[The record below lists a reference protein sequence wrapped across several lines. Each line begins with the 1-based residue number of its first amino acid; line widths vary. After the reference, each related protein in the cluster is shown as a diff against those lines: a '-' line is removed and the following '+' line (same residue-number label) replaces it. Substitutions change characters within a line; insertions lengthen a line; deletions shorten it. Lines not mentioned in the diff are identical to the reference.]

1 MARGRPATPLGAHG
15 AVRFYEVDGGVQART
30 LLRLY
35 NGKTVQVQGQGS
47 SRAAAVRAMELNCQ
61 QRLAGGEDT
70 ELSTTSPLG
79 RLVDQ
84 WHAQHDV
91 SLRSKEIYRKCIDGH
106 IKPHLGDVR
115 LNELT
120 TRRLQG
126 FLDTLTPG
134 TAQTARAVLSSALGL
149 AVRWDVMPHNP
160 MRETRPP
167 RKQRAPVNALTDEQ
181 MDVYRA
187 NVAAWIESARKGYSR
202 GDGLLELIDLLR
214 GSGLRIGEA
223 LALRWE
229 DVDLENRTVSV
240 SGTVD
245 NKGGRQDFPKTD
257 AGRRVIHVS
266 DCAVGA
272 LQRQYSKDYRQQFPN
287 IVFPSAR
294 GGFRTVVNVERQ
306 LREGRG
312 DLQIVP
318 HDFRKTVATR
328 IEQKFGTLAASRHLG
343 HASTAVTEQSYLAAP
358 EVQPDFTKA
367 FG

>member
-1 MARGRPATPLGAHG
+1 MSRGRPSTPLGAHG
-15 AVRFYEVDGGVQART
+15 VVRFYEVDGGVQART

-35 NGKTVQVQGQGS
+35 NGKTVQVQAKAS
-47 SRAAAVRAMELNCQ
+47 SKTAASRALEVNCQ
-61 QRLAGGEDT
+61 NRLKGGEDAEIT
-70 ELSTTSPLG
+70 TTSQLTI
-79 RLVDQ
+79 LLEQ
-84 WHAQHDV
+84 WHEQHDV
-91 SLRSKEIYRKCIDGH
+91 SPRSKEVYRKCIDGH
-106 IKPHLGDVR
+106 IKPHLGSVR

-120 TRRLQG
+120 TRRLQS
-126 FLDTLTPG
+126 FLDALSPG

-149 AVRWDVMPHNP
+149 AVRWGVMPHNP

-167 RKQRAPVNALTDEQ
+167 RKQRVPVSALTDEQ
-181 MDVYRA
+181 MDAYRA
-187 NVAAWIESARKGYSR
+187 NVSTWIGSARKGYSR

-257 AGRRVIHVS
+257 AGQRVIHVS
-266 DCAVGA
+266 DRAAGA
-272 LQRQYSKDYRQQFPN
+272 LRRQYDKDYRQQFPN

-312 DLQIVP
+312 DLAIVP

-358 EVQPDFTKA
+358 EVQPDFTRA
-367 FG
+367 FE